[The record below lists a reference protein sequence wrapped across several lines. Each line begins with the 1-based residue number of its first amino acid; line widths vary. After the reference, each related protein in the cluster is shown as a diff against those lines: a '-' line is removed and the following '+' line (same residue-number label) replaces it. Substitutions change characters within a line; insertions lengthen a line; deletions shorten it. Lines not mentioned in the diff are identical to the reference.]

1 MGPPAKIAWATA
13 DQDRQTHRETDTA
26 SKRLKL
32 KTGAFFC
39 IVSTQ
44 NSVSQQEEAAV

>member
-13 DQDRQTHRETDTA
+13 DQTHRETDTV

-32 KTGAFFC
+32 KTGAFFNF
-39 IVSTQ
+39 VSIQ